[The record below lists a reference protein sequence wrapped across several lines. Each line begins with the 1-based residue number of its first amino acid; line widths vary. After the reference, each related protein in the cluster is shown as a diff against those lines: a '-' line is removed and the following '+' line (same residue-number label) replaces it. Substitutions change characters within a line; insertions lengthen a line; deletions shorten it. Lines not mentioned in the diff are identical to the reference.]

1 MSVLR
6 RLFSPL
12 CGATLL
18 ACSISIHA
26 AEPLRYVALVDGGK
40 KAGEQ
45 VVTVGDDGVTRVEFV
60 FKDNGRGPELK
71 EQYTLSPD
79 GTYRD
84 YQVKGTATFGAKI
97 DESFSVDDGKATWKS
112 TSDQGSQTF
121 EEGALYAPLAGT
133 PQTATVTISAMAKR
147 PGMRLPLIPSGSL
160 SQRKVDEVDI
170 TSAKGD
176 KRKVALLAI
185 TGVGFTPQFAWATTD
200 KEPRLFAFILPGYLQ
215 LIEEGW
221 EKSADLLETRQKA
234 AEGLALV
241 ELQKRLAHPLKGSTL
256 IRNARVFD
264 SEKGKL
270 QKASDVL
277 IRDGKIVSIATT
289 GGDKIASDHVVDAA
303 GRTLLPGLF
312 DMHAHASR
320 WEGGLN
326 LAAGVTSVRDMGND
340 NKTLQQIIGEERAG
354 TLLSP
359 RIVPAGFI
367 EGESQ
372 QSARNGFV
380 ISSLAEAKK
389 AVDWYAQHKYPQIKI
404 YNSFPREILKQT
416 VAYAHDQ
423 GMRVSGHIPVFLRAQ
438 DAIDAGY
445 DEIQHINQLMLNFL
459 VKPDTDTRT
468 LERFYLPA
476 KDVADLD
483 FNSKPVKDF
492 IATLARKQIVIDP
505 TLSTFEFL
513 HQRNG
518 QMSPIFVGIEDHVP
532 PDVQR
537 GRRAAEMD
545 IPDDAT
551 AARYTKSFDKMV
563 DFVGRAHRAGVPL
576 VAGTDEVAGFT
587 LHHELALYVK
597 AGLTP
602 AQALQVATWNGAKYS
617 KVLDT
622 LGSITPGKRADLI
635 LVDGDPTRNIADIR
649 KVTTVI
655 KGDVVYYPAEI
666 HTELGIKPFADA
678 VRVVAE

>member
-1 MSVLR
+1 MPVMHR
-6 RLFSPL
+6 VFAAL
-12 CGATLL
+12 CAAASLVY
-18 ACSISIHA
+18 SFSIHA

-45 VVTVGDDGVTRVEFV
+45 VVTVGEDGVTRVEFV

-71 EQYTLSPD
+71 EQYTLNPD

-97 DESFSVDDGKATWKS
+97 DESFRVDDGKATWKS
-112 TSDQGSQTF
+112 TSDHGGQVY
-121 EEGALYAPLAGT
+121 EKGALYAPLSGT

-147 PGMRLPLIPSGSL
+147 QGMRLPLIPSGSL

-170 TSAKGD
+170 SNAKGEM
-176 KRKVALLAI
+176 RKVALLAI

-200 KEPRLFAFILPGYLQ
+200 KDPRLFAFIFPGYLQ
-215 LIEEGW
+215 LIEENW
-221 EKSADLLETRQKA
+221 EKSADLLEARQKT
-234 AEGLALV
+234 AEGQVLV
-241 ELQKRLAHPLKGSTL
+241 DLQKRLAHPLKGSTL

-289 GGDKIASDHVVDAA
+289 GGDDIASDQVVDAA

-340 NKTLQQIIGEERAG
+340 NASLKQIMAEERAG

-367 EGESQ
+367 EGESK

-380 ISSLAEAKK
+380 INSLDEAKK
-389 AVDWYAQHKYPQIKI
+389 AVDWYAEHKYPQIKI
-404 YNSFPREILKQT
+404 YNSFPKDILTPT
-416 VAYAHDQ
+416 VAYAHIK
-423 GMRVSGHIPVFLRAQ
+423 GLRVSGHVPVFLRAQ

-459 VKPDTDTRT
+459 
-468 LERFYLPA
+468 E
-476 KDVADLD
+476 
-483 FNSKPVKDF
+483 S
-492 IATLARKQIVIDP
+492 P
-505 TLSTFEFL
+505 T
-513 HQRNG
+513 
-518 QMSPIFVGIEDHVP
+518 
-532 PDVQR
+532 
-537 GRRAAEMD
+537 
-545 IPDDAT
+545 
-551 AARYTKSFDKMV
+551 
-563 DFVGRAHRAGVPL
+563 
-576 VAGTDEVAGFT
+576 
-587 LHHELALYVK
+587 
-597 AGLTP
+597 
-602 AQALQVATWNGAKYS
+602 
-617 KVLDT
+617 
-622 LGSITPGKRADLI
+622 
-635 LVDGDPTRNIADIR
+635 PTRARWSASTCRRR
-649 KVTTVI
+649 KWRI
-655 KGDVVYYPAEI
+655 SISIPN
-666 HTELGIKPFADA
+666 
-678 VRVVAE
+678 R